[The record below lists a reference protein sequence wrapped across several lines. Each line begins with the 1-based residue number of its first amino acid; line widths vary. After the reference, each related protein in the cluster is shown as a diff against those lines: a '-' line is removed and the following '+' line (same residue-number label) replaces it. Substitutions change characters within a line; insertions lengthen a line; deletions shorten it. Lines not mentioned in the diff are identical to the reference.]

1 MKEWMLSQAVEDTYR
16 HPGVKWGVN
25 MKETDFLIGKVAGI
39 YNSIQLGAF
48 EILQLVFWMV
58 A

>member
-1 MKEWMLSQAVEDTYR
+1 MLSQSVEDTYR

-25 MKETDFLIGKVAGI
+25 MKETDFLRGKVAGI
-39 YNSIQLGAF
+39 YNSVLLGTF